1 MQNEEHIS
9 TKKQA
14 CPSRQSLSFWER
26 WLRSRRRGYDRES
39 DEMLTIQ
46 IPGEEYWDADREE
59 FICRKA
65 TTLAL
70 EHSLLSL
77 TK

>member
-1 MQNEEHIS
+1 MAAQQTES
-9 TKKQA
+9 
-14 CPSRQSLSFWER
+14 
-26 WLRSRRRGYDRES
+26 YDRES

-77 TK
+77 SKWESKWHVPFLDAKTG

>member
-1 MQNEEHIS
+1 
-9 TKKQA
+9 
-14 CPSRQSLSFWER
+14 
-26 WLRSRRRGYDRES
+26 
-39 DEMLTIQ
+39 MLTIQ

-77 TK
+77 SKWESKWHVPFLDAKNGLTPEQMQALKAFLLQNHIRYGRVE

>member
-1 MQNEEHIS
+1 
-9 TKKQA
+9 
-14 CPSRQSLSFWER
+14 
-26 WLRSRRRGYDRES
+26 
-39 DEMLTIQ
+39 MLTIQ

-77 TK
+77 CLNGKASGTCRFSTQKTG

>member
-1 MQNEEHIS
+1 
-9 TKKQA
+9 
-14 CPSRQSLSFWER
+14 
-26 WLRSRRRGYDRES
+26 
-39 DEMLTIQ
+39 MLTIQ

-77 TK
+77 SKWESKWHVPFLDAKTG